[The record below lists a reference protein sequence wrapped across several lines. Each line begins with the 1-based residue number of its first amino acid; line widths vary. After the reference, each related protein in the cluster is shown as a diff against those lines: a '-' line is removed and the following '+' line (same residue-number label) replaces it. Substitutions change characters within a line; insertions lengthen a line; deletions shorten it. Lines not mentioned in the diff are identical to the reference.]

1 MAEEPTGT
9 QAQAGQATGTPSG
22 TTPATPAPTTGQP
35 AQTATPQTTPGAT
48 PAGTDSEPAFFDPK
62 ELDPSLLPAYKQ
74 MQRAFTKKMEDI
86 KQSRT
91 KIEAYDLFSKDP
103 VGQMQ
108 RMAAQ
113 MGYKL
118 SRAEIQDA
126 QGQTGSSVVPQD
138 WNPQSWGEVFG
149 KMGEM
154 LMPSIRQQVLGE
166 LNPYLNRVQELTKT
180 NLEKMLD
187 ENAPDWRQYEDEMK
201 GNLQKHP
208 SLVNDPVTLYKI
220 SVPSE
225 VQESAAMQ
233 KAIKK
238 LEAKTKGSQ
247 VGGSSTT
254 TKHPGPSSDDV
265 HSFNDAVR
273 IAKAQLAE
281 RGLKLPGS

>member
-1 MAEEPTGT
+1 
-9 QAQAGQATGTPSG
+9 
-22 TTPATPAPTTGQP
+22 
-35 AQTATPQTTPGAT
+35 
-48 PAGTDSEPAFFDPK
+48 
-62 ELDPSLLPAYKQ
+62 
-74 MQRAFTKKMEDI
+74 
-86 KQSRT
+86 
-91 KIEAYDLFSKDP
+91 
-103 VGQMQ
+103 
-108 RMAAQ
+108 
-113 MGYKL
+113 
-118 SRAEIQDA
+118 
-126 QGQTGSSVVPQD
+126 
-138 WNPQSWGEVFG
+138 
-149 KMGEM
+149 
-154 LMPSIRQQVLGE
+154 MPSIRQQVLGE

-254 TKHPGPSSDDV
+254 TKHPGLSPEGIN
-265 HSFNDAVR
+265 SFDAAVKF
-273 IAKAQLAE
+273 AKAKLAE
-281 RGLKLPGS
+281 QGLKTPGS